1 VLHAAA
7 RELLVAAVGHLDQLD
22 RHLHEPD
29 ADDLSVFVAAET
41 ELTAALSLVGAVD
54 AELRRGV
61 ISDGDL
67 DTVEILRRRLAE
79 TLGDAPTTG
88 ADSVLEFPALRARL
102 VSVAG
107 EFEADVYDL
116 IADIDDENE

>member
-1 VLHAAA
+1 MQHAEA

-22 RHLHEPD
+22 RHLHDSD
-29 ADDLSVFVAAET
+29 ADDLSLFVAAET
-41 ELTAALSLVGAVD
+41 ELTAALSLVGSVD

-67 DTVEILRRRLAE
+67 ETVEILRRRLAE
-79 TLGDAPTTG
+79 TLGDAPATATDN
-88 ADSVLEFPALRARL
+88 ALDLPALRARL

-107 EFEADVYDL
+107 EFEADVFDL